1 MLKKIFRRVR
11 KGLKDIGSFAE
22 DNPLAIL
29 AAAGLGFGGGMMPG
43 GKEFGLGTLFDN
55 LGKAGNIGRNIIGGF
70 DKVVP
75 GGKAMGDVL
84 QQGTGILGTAQNLLG
99 GIGGIKDLLP
109 FVNALLAKKQF
120 DQEREDA
127 LRREKE
133 YQDRL
138 MYVTNKYDGDPTG
151 GSPFVEDRFEIYKP
165 FKYDSEGR
173 IIESADGGIAK
184 LNMGGDALKM
194 GGTGGMGGMPFN
206 PNNKIS
212 GMIPALAKGGES
224 TGVPGLTGNMSSD
237 QMMNKIEDNPGI
249 TAFFPPRMGM
259 ISGPGGPKDD
269 KIPAMLSDGEFV
281 FTAKAVDNAGGPRA
295 MYNMMNKLD
304 PESSKGRGII

>member
-11 KGLKDIGSFAE
+11 KGIRDIGSHVE
-22 DNPLAIL
+22 DNPLSVL
-29 AAAGLGFGGGMMPG
+29 AAAGLGLGAGILPG
-43 GKEFGLGTLFDN
+43 GAKFGLPTLFEN
-55 LGKAGNIGRNIIGGF
+55 LSKAGTVGRNLLGGF

-84 QQGTGILGTAQNLLG
+84 QEGTGILGTAQNLLG
-99 GIGGIKDLLP
+99 GLGGIKDLLP
-109 FVNALLAKKQF
+109 FVNAYLAKQQYE
-120 DQEREDA
+120 QEREDI
-127 LRREKE
+127 LKEKE
-133 YQDRL
+133 EQRKKYE
-138 MYVTNKYDGDPTG
+138 YVSDKYNSPTG
-151 GSPFVEDRFEIYKP
+151 GSPFVDDRFEIYQP
-165 FKYDSEGR
+165 FQYDSDGR
-173 IIESADGGIAK
+173 IIESAKGGIAQ

-212 GMIPALAKGGES
+212 GMIPALAMGGES
-224 TGVPGLTGNMSSD
+224 TGVPGLTGNMSSN

-249 TAFFPPRMGM
+249 TAFFPPKMGM

-281 FTAKAVDNAGGPRA
+281 FTAKAVENAGGPKA

>member
-11 KGLKDIGSFAE
+11 KGIRDIGSHVE
-22 DNPLAIL
+22 DNPLQVL
-29 AAAGLGFGGGMMPG
+29 ASLGLGLGAGILPG

-84 QQGTGILGTAQNLLG
+84 QQGTGILGGAQNFFQSLSG
-99 GIGGIKDLLP
+99 KDKAGIGLGILNSILIKNQL
-109 FVNALLAKKQF
+109 
-120 DQEREDA
+120 
-127 LRREKE
+127 EKE
-133 YQDRL
+133 AAEQRRL
-138 MYVTNKYDGDPTG
+138 SEEQKAKAEFVSNYIGSPTG
-151 GSPFVEDRFEIYKP
+151 GSPYAKDMITGYVPIE
-165 FKYDSEGR
+165 YDPETGKATNFPYAGNRPITTSK
-173 IIESADGGIAK
+173 DGGIAK
-184 LNMGGDALKM
+184 LNMGGSLYQ
-194 GGTGGMGGMPFN
+194 
-206 PNNKIS
+206 NNMMKLPVKRA
-212 GMIPALAKGGES
+212 MGGES
-224 TGVPGLTGNMSSD
+224 TGVPGLSANMSSN

-249 TAFFPPRMGM
+249 TAFFPPKMGM

-295 MYNMMNKLD
+295 MYKMMNKLD

>member
-11 KGLKDIGSFAE
+11 KAAKDIGSFTE
-22 DNPLAIL
+22 DNPLAVL
-29 AAAGLGFGGGMMPG
+29 AGLGLGFGSGMMPG
-43 GKEFGLGTLFDN
+43 GKSFGLDTLLN
-55 LGKAGNIGRNIIGGF
+55 TGRNILGNF
-70 DKVVP
+70 KSVE
-75 GGKAMGDVL
+75 
-84 QQGTGILGTAQNLLG
+84 TGEFNPLKGLVTEGSGLLG
-99 GIGGIKDLLP
+99 GAEKLLGGMGGIKDLLP
-109 FVNALLAKKQF
+109 FVNAYLAKKQY
-120 DQEREDA
+120 DQEREDI
-127 LRREKE
+127 LREQAENKE
-133 YQDRL
+133 RL
-138 MYVTNKYDGDPTG
+138 EFVSNKYDSPVG
-151 GSPFVEDRFEIYKP
+151 GSPFAKDRFEIYKP
-165 FKYDSEGR
+165 FQYDSDGR

-194 GGTGGMGGMPFN
+194 GGTGGLGGMPFN

-224 TGVPGLTGNMSSD
+224 TGVPGLTGDMSSN

-281 FTAKAVDNAGGPRA
+281 FTAKAVNNAGGPKA

>member
-11 KGLKDIGSFAE
+11 KGIRDIGSHVE
-22 DNPLAIL
+22 DNPLEVL
-29 AAAGLGFGGGMMPG
+29 AAAGLGLGAGILPG
-43 GKEFGLGTLFDN
+43 GKEFGLATLFDN
-55 LGKAGNIGRNIIGGF
+55 LGKAGTIGKNLIGGF

-84 QQGTGILGTAQNLLG
+84 QEGTGILGTAQNLLG
-99 GIGGIKDLLP
+99 GLGGIKDLLP
-109 FVNALLAKKQF
+109 FVNAYLANQQYK
-120 DQEREDA
+120 QEREDI
-127 LRREKE
+127 LREQAENEERYKF
-133 YQDRL
+133 
-138 MYVTNKYDGDPTG
+138 VSNKYGSPTG
-151 GSPFVEDRFEIYKP
+151 GSPFVDDRFEIYKP
-165 FKYDSEGR
+165 FQYDSEGR

-184 LNMGGDALKM
+184 LSMGG
-194 GGTGGMGGMPFN
+194 N
-206 PNNKIS
+206 PYQNNMMKLPVRRA
-212 GMIPALAKGGES
+212 MGGES
-224 TGVPGLTGNMSSD
+224 TGVPGLSANMSSD

-249 TAFFPPRMGM
+249 TAFFPPKMGM

-281 FTAKAVDNAGGPRA
+281 FTAKAVDNAGGPKA

>member
-11 KGLKDIGSFAE
+11 KAAKDIGSFAS
-22 DNPLAIL
+22 DNPLAVIAGL
-29 AAAGLGFGGGMMPG
+29 GLGFGSGMLPG
-43 GKEFGLGTLFDN
+43 GSKFGLGTLFDN
-55 LGKAGNIGRNIIGGF
+55 LGKFGNVGR
-70 DKVVP
+70 
-75 GGKAMGDVL
+75 
-84 QQGTGILGTAQNLLG
+84 NLLG
-99 GIGGIKDLLP
+99 NTSSVIGEGSFAGNPISGTGLLGGAEKLLGGGGIKDLLP
-109 FVNALLAKKQF
+109 FVNAFLAKKQY
-120 DQEREDA
+120 DQEREDI
-127 LRREKE
+127 LREQAEQREKME
-133 YQDRL
+133 F
-138 MYVTNKYDGDPTG
+138 VNNKYGSPVG
-151 GSPFVEDRFEIYKP
+151 GSPFEKDRFEIYKP
-165 FKYDSEGR
+165 FQYDSDGR

-184 LNMGGDALKM
+184 LNMGGDLLKM

-224 TGVPGLTGNMSSD
+224 TGVPGLTGDMSSK

-281 FTAKAVDNAGGPRA
+281 FTAKAVDNAGGPKA